1 MYNKSRLDLLY
12 SLALEHKLFRRKE
25 SLAYHF
31 KDVFQ
36 NVKLENKNVLDIGGG
51 IGLLSFFA
59 GLMGA
64 RKTVCLE
71 PQSDG
76 SSSDMIDNFKKFKSV
91 LGEDLP
97 VEHLPLTLQQYL
109 LKPSEHF
116 DVVILNNSINHLN
129 EDACIHLKKSKDS
142 YNYYVE
148 MFATLFKSMN
158 AGGQLIITDC
168 SNKNFY
174 NDIGMTSPFVN
185 SIEWHKHQ
193 SPQTWAKLLKQV
205 GFSNPTINWS
215 SPHRLG
221 DIGRILMKNS
231 VSAYLTSSHFRLVV
245 EKTK

>member
-1 MYNKSRLDLLY
+1 MNNKSRLDLLY
-12 SLALEHKLFRRKE
+12 DLALEHKLYGRKK
-25 SLAYHF
+25 SLVYHF
-31 KDVFQ
+31 KDVFE
-36 NVKLENKNVLDIGGG
+36 NVELENKNVLDIGGG
-51 IGLLSFFA
+51 IGLLSFFS

-76 SSSDMIDNFKKFKSV
+76 SSSGMIDNFKKFKKI

-109 LKPSEHF
+109 LKPTEKF
-116 DVVILNNSINHLN
+116 DIVILNNSINHLN
-129 EDACIHLKKSKDS
+129 EEACINLKKSKDS

-148 MFATLFKSMN
+148 MFATLFNSMN
-158 AGGQLIITDC
+158 DKGQLIITDC

-174 NDIGMTSPFVN
+174 NDIGIQSPFVK

-193 SPQTWAKLLKQV
+193 SPQTWAELLTQV

-221 DIGRILMKNS
+221 EAGRILLKNS
-231 VSAYLTSSHFRLVV
+231 FSAYFTSSHFRLLV
-245 EKTK
+245 EKAK